1 MHTPYIVP
9 SESGTRGNVRWLAL
23 SQEAAAAMPDEYC
36 SSAKA
41 VAGGPCTHAA
51 AGALGCAEAG
61 EGAEGGEGVEGG
73 ERGDPMITGGVA
85 PGVLL
90 ARGLLTPPTL
100 ALALTLT
107 ANPNPNPSLSP
118 CPNPNP
124 DPSPQP

>member
-41 VAGGPCTHAA
+41 VAGDPCTHAA
-51 AGALGCAEAG
+51 AGALGCAEG
-61 EGAEGGEGVEGG
+61 DEGGEGGEGDEGGEGGEGG
-73 ERGDPMITGGVA
+73 ERGDPMVTGGVA

-90 ARGLLTPPTL
+90 ARGVLTPPH
-100 ALALTLT
+100 
-107 ANPNPNPSLSP
+107 SS
-118 CPNPNP
+118 
-124 DPSPQP
+124 PSPNLNRQP